1 MFLETICLLN
11 AKVQNIDAH
20 IRRMHLTA
28 EYFRF
33 DAPELPDLEELLTPG
48 MENIKVKCSIH
59 YYNEISSISFERY
72 IPKVINSL
80 KLVNASPDY
89 AFKFSDR
96 RELNNL
102 LNLREECEEVLIVRN
117 GYITD
122 TTYSNVVMQKGDVL
136 HTPHN
141 PILNGTKRQK
151 LLQEGTISEKVIRK
165 ESLKEYNRI
174 YLINAMLDLE
184 DNISVTLDMIKE

>member
-1 MFLETICLLN
+1 
-11 AKVQNIDAH
+11 
-20 IRRMHLTA
+20 MHQTA

-33 DAPELPDLEELLTPG
+33 NAPELPDLEELLSPG

-59 YYNEISSISFERY
+59 YHNEIISISFERY

-122 TTYSNVVMQKGDVL
+122 TTYSNVVLQKGDEL
-136 HTPHN
+136 YTPHN

-151 LLQEGTISEKVIRK
+151 LLQEGSISEKIIK
-165 ESLKEYNRI
+165 IESLKEYSRI
-174 YLINAMLDLE
+174 YLINTMLDIE
-184 DNISVTLDMIKE
+184 DNISVTVDMIKE